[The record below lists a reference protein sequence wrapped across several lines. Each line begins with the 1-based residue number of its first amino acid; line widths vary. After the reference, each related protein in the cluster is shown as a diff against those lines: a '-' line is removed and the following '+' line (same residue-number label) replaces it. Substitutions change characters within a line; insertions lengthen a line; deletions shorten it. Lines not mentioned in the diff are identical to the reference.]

1 MNWKYFLQKNFPKE
15 NVYLKP
21 IYFSDHDVI
30 CIGGTILE
38 LTEASQKTRNVISKE
53 IKTKTKSVLDVKIAR
68 C

>member
-1 MNWKYFLQKNFPKE
+1 MTRYLIPQSVKYEQLT
-15 NVYLKP
+15 
-21 IYFSDHDVI
+21 
-30 CIGGTILE
+30 IGGTILE